1 MKKEGNDE
9 LKKVH
14 IKNRM
19 CYCFDEII
27 KSGDFDCDNRSINKK
42 SYKNILLY
50 DISFKTLFETKRF
63 DEPLFRIMRF
73 FSFLNYIFDIF
84 TNLYGYT
91 FQHNLFSDYT

>member
-9 LKKVH
+9 LKKVD

-42 SYKNILLY
+42 S
-50 DISFKTLFETKRF
+50 
-63 DEPLFRIMRF
+63 
-73 FSFLNYIFDIF
+73 
-84 TNLYGYT
+84 
-91 FQHNLFSDYT
+91 